1 MKYLLIIFISLFIF
15 SCSTTMTYTQEQAEA
30 LTEMERCFGI
40 KTGMDYRNLEQID
53 DAGYERLVK
62 SLRKSNPEPL
72 NLVQEICGS
81 KYQMTLTNRRLEEA
95 KEIFA
100 MREERRQAIGAALLV
115 LSSQMNEMNRQNDI
129 TEPSTGLGTKVC
141 LYNVVGTVHAFNSG
155 GICPLT
161 MEFGGVT
168 GFLKN

>member
-1 MKYLLIIFISLFIF
+1 
-15 SCSTTMTYTQEQAEA
+15 
-30 LTEMERCFGI
+30 
-40 KTGMDYRNLEQID
+40 
-53 DAGYERLVK
+53 
-62 SLRKSNPEPL
+62 
-72 NLVQEICGS
+72 
-81 KYQMTLTNRRLEEA
+81 
-95 KEIFA
+95 

-115 LSSQMNEMNRQNDI
+115 LSSQMNRENDI

>member
-1 MKYLLIIFISLFIF
+1 MKYFLIIFISLFIF

-40 KTGMDYRNLEQID
+40 NTGMDYRDLEQID

-62 SLRKSNPEPL
+62 SLRKLNPEPL
-72 NLVQEICGS
+72 NVVQEICRS

-100 MREERRQAIGAALLV
+100 MRAAGRQAVGAYLLGI
-115 LSSQMNEMNRQNDI
+115 SSEMNRQNDI
-129 TEPSTGLGTKVC
+129 TKPHTGLGTKVC
-141 LYNVVGTVHAFNSG
+141 LYDVVGTTHAFNSG